1 MMNDKAN
8 VIITPDDVT
17 MNNKSKDN
25 VEVEKIEVALKGLS
39 DVMSKLTERLIDLE
53 KIVSELPTPD
63 KTLYKPNG
71 YTDYLNIKGNYDEI
85 YRRIEKLESMS
96 HKAPTT
102 DHGKRLTAL
111 EEKIDGMQSLE

>member
-1 MMNDKAN
+1 MTNDKAN
-8 VIITPDDVT
+8 VIITPDDIKEQT
-17 MNNKSKDN
+17 TEEE
-25 VEVEKIEVALKGLS
+25 EVEKIQNALKGLS
-39 DVMSKLTERLIDLE
+39 DCMSKITERLIELE
-53 KIVSELPTPD
+53 RFVSEIPTPD

-71 YTDYLNIKGNYDEI
+71 YTDYLNIKGNYYEI
-85 YRRIEKLESMS
+85 YRRIGDLESMS

>member
-1 MMNDKAN
+1 MTNDKAN
-8 VIITPDDVT
+8 VIITPDDIKEQPT
-17 MNNKSKDN
+17 EEE
-25 VEVEKIEVALKGLS
+25 EVEKIQNALKGLS
-39 DVMSKLTERLIDLE
+39 DCMSKITERLIELE
-53 KIVSELPTPD
+53 RFVSEIPTPD

-71 YTDYLNIKGNYDEI
+71 YTDYLNIKGNYDEL
-85 YRRIEKLESMS
+85 YRRIENLESMS